1 MIDRIRIQDF
11 KAHQNTTVELS
22 RFTMLVGENASG
34 KSSVLDALWLQS
46 SLSSNLGPVLHEQWA
61 LDDLLRRG
69 ATGPIVFASEG
80 KLDKVG
86 WRAELSFEKTS
97 ARPVGRWQL
106 RVVGEL
112 DGGPHF
118 DGQVRIPRARAVES
132 PLGSS
137 EWLVQRFGR
146 AELYRFS
153 ADKIAAAAYD
163 DAVAPWIR
171 ADGTNTAVVL
181 AALKLGDDEAF
192 QRIEDALRTLIPSVK
207 RIRIRPAPV
216 EHPALSSGTV
226 NGNKLYFDFEGA
238 DGVPAHNASQGTLIV
253 LALLSVLLGD
263 TRPSMILLDDF
274 DHALHPR
281 AQIELVRLLK
291 KLLALDEL
299 KDVQIVATTHS
310 PYVLDE
316 MEASEVQA
324 FALRSD
330 GVAVSKRLSD
340 HPRAARSQGSLSAG
354 QLWSLDPERDWVLGD
369 RAA

>member
-1 MIDRIRIQDF
+1 MIDRIQIQDF
-11 KAHQNTTVELS
+11 KAHLVTKVELS

-46 SLSSNLGPVLHEQWA
+46 SFSADAGPVLHEQWA
-61 LDDLLRRG
+61 LDDLRRRG
-69 ATGPIVFASEG
+69 ATGPIVIASEG
-80 KLDKVG
+80 ALG
-86 WRAELSFEKTS
+86 RQAWQARLSFEKSSTS
-97 ARPVGRWQL
+97 SGDWRLDIQGLTDGKPHFATQAQLHPPMPAGNWDWLRDRVGR
-106 RVVGEL
+106 
-112 DGGPHF
+112 
-118 DGQVRIPRARAVES
+118 
-132 PLGSS
+132 S
-137 EWLVQRFGR
+137 EV
-146 AELYRFS
+146 YRFS
-153 ADKIAAAAYD
+153 ANKIAAAAYD
-163 DAVAPWIR
+163 EAMTPWIR
-171 ADGTNTAVVL
+171 ADGTNTAAVL
-181 AALKLGDDEAF
+181 AALKLGNDEAF
-192 QRIEDALRTLIPSVK
+192 QRIEDAMRMLIPSVK
-207 RIRIRPAPV
+207 RIRIRSAPV
-216 EHPALSSGTV
+216 RFPTLSSGTV
-226 NGNKLYFDFEGA
+226 NGNKLYFDFVGA
-238 DGVPAHNASQGTLIV
+238 DGVPAHNASHGTLIV

-291 KLLALDEL
+291 KLLALSEL

-340 HPRAARSQGSLSAG
+340 HPHAARSQGSLSAG